1 MFLGNHGKLIKKLN
15 KKELP
20 KAKTYVIIS
29 KERRFFSRF
38 GIGTDK
44 PAAGM
49 PPPLENC
56 KIKKKVGEEM
66 SKSSIERVREAE
78 VLAVER
84 RKILSEELER
94 ALSDARSEAEKEVE
108 AAQEKAER
116 FVSEER
122 IKSEKEA
129 EKYLSDAVSRAKTEA
144 EKYCF
149 EAGRNANKAIQIII
163 AGITEK

>member
-1 MFLGNHGKLIKKLN
+1 MS
-15 KKELP
+15 
-20 KAKTYVIIS
+20 KAKTYVIIN
-29 KERRFFSRF
+29 EECRFFSRF
-38 GIGTDK
+38 GRRADK

-49 PPPLENC
+49 PPPLGNF
-56 KIKKKVGEEM
+56 KINKRVGEKM

-78 VLAVER
+78 ISAIER
-84 RKILSEELER
+84 RKILSEELAR
-94 ALSDARSEAEKEVE
+94 ALSDARSEVAREVE

-129 EKYLSDAVSRAKTEA
+129 EKCLSDAVSRAKTDA
-144 EKYCF
+144 EKYCS
-149 EAGRNANKAIQIII
+149 EAGRNADKAIQIII